1 MLGSALLASVIV
13 AQAPVS
19 PASRAAET
27 LGLGPVLDSVVHQG
41 VTYVALG
48 RGGIAVLKL
57 DGAAPQLVRRI
68 EESRRFVR
76 LVVVGQSLLAIEQRE
91 EAHAFSLATPEQP
104 QPDSLASALG
114 AARDLTVVTQ
124 APPPPQAPPPTSAP
138 SSARLTVT
146 AVKDGDVTL
155 TGGALTGLGE
165 GTRVRVRTQDSREVV
180 LKVIESREDSAIARL
195 GRGENVRVGD
205 TAVVTDAPATA
216 RLFFPEPGVP
226 RLRYGFHARPFL
238 ALDAK
243 TREGKSARA
252 GGLLLD
258 AFIAWRPGD
267 LPLVLSAQL
276 DPVGFGLGTGLR
288 HSPGSAYVAAA
299 YSTDFLEVGIGAGAL
314 FGQKACITQFDYDP
328 NTYEPINPRT
338 FCDSNAGVSFQQVLR
353 LGALDGF
360 HIAWNSA
367 ILSRDNQFRFGS
379 GRGEVQ
385 VPLTPSLSLFGAG
398 GGSASGWNFGE
409 LGVRS
414 FLKGTGGAGTTVL
427 SASLGIVSLSDGT
440 GEALTGPSI
449 AIGIERRP

>member
-19 PASRAAET
+19 PASRAAEE

-41 VTYVALG
+41 VSYVALG

-57 DGAAPQLVRRI
+57 DGAAPRLVRRI
-68 EESRRFVR
+68 EEGRRFVR
-76 LVVVGQSLLAIEQRE
+76 LVVVGQSLLAVEQRE
-91 EAHAFSLATPEQP
+91 EAHAFSLVTPEQP

-114 AARDLTVVTQ
+114 AARDLTIVTH
-124 APPPPQAPPPTSAP
+124 APPPPQAPPPTAAP

-146 AVKDGDVTL
+146 AVQDGDVTL
-155 TGGALTGLGE
+155 SGGALAGLGE

-180 LKVIESREDSAIARL
+180 LKVIESREDTAIARL
-195 GRGENVRVGD
+195 GRGEDVRVGD

-238 ALDAK
+238 ALDAR

-314 FGQKACITQFDYDP
+314 FGQKECSTLFDYDP

-338 FCDSNAGVSFQQVLR
+338 VCDSNAGVSFQQVLR

-360 HIAWNSA
+360 HLAWNSA

-414 FLKGTGGAGTTVL
+414 FIKGTGGAGTTVL
-427 SASLGIVSLSDGT
+427 SASLGVVSLSDGT

>member
-1 MLGSALLASVIV
+1 MLLPALLASVIV
-13 AQAPVS
+13 AQAPAS

-27 LGLGPVLDSVVHQG
+27 LGLGPVLDSVTHQG
-41 VTYVALG
+41 VTYAALG

-57 DGAAPQLVRRI
+57 EGASPQLLRRL
-68 EESRRFVR
+68 EEGRRFVR

-114 AARDLTVVTQ
+114 ATRD
-124 APPPPQAPPPTSAP
+124 
-138 SSARLTVT
+138 LTVT

-155 TGGALTGLGE
+155 SGGDTAGLRE
-165 GTRVRVRTQDSREVV
+165 GSRVRVRTQAEREVV
-180 LKVIESREDSAIARL
+180 LEVIETRENSALARL
-195 GRGENVRVGD
+195 GRGETVRVGD
-205 TAVVTDAPATA
+205 SVVVTDAPATA

-226 RLRYGFHARPFL
+226 HLRYGFHARPFL
-238 ALDAK
+238 ALDAT
-243 TREGKSARA
+243 TRLGRSARA

-258 AFIAWRPGD
+258 AFVAWRPGE

-276 DPVGFGLGTGLR
+276 EPVGFGLGTGLR
-288 HSPGSAYVAAA
+288 HTPGSAYVAAA
-299 YSTDFLEVGIGAGAL
+299 YATDFLEVGIGAGAQ
-314 FGQKACITQFDYDP
+314 FGQKECFPELDP
-328 NTYEPINPRT
+328 DTYEAIEGKNV
-338 FCDSNAGVSFQQVLR
+338 CASNAGLTVQQVLR

-360 HIAWNSA
+360 HIAWSSS
-367 ILSRDNQFRFGS
+367 ILSRENQFRFGS

-414 FLKGTGGAGTTVL
+414 FLKGTGGAGTTVF

-440 GEALTGPSI
+440 GEALTGPSVS
-449 AIGIERRP
+449 IGIERRP

>member
-19 PASRAAET
+19 PASRAAEE

-41 VTYVALG
+41 VSYVALG

-68 EESRRFVR
+68 EEGRRFVR

-124 APPPPQAPPPTSAP
+124 APPPPQAPPPTAVP
-138 SSARLTVT
+138 SSTRLTVT
-146 AVKDGDVTL
+146 AVHDGDVTL
-155 TGGALTGLGE
+155 SGGALAGLGE

-180 LKVIESREDSAIARL
+180 LKVIESREDTAIARL

-216 RLFFPEPGVP
+216 RLFFPETGLP

-238 ALDAK
+238 ALDAR
-243 TREGKSARA
+243 TESGKSARA

-258 AFIAWRPGD
+258 AFIAWRPGN

-288 HSPGSAYVAAA
+288 HTPGSAYVAAA

-314 FGQKACITQFDYDP
+314 FGQKECSTQFDYDP
-328 NTYEPINPRT
+328 NTYEQINPRT
-338 FCDSNAGVSFQQVLR
+338 VCDSNAGVSFQQVLR

-360 HIAWNSA
+360 HLAWNSA

-414 FLKGTGGAGTTVL
+414 FIKGTGGSGTTVL

>member
-1 MLGSALLASVIV
+1 MFGSALLASVIV
-13 AQAPVS
+13 AQAPAS
-19 PASRAAET
+19 PASRAAEE

-57 DGAAPQLVRRI
+57 DGASPQLVRRI
-68 EESRRFVR
+68 EEGRRFVR

-104 QPDSLASALG
+104 RPDSLAAALG
-114 AARDLTVVTQ
+114 SARDLTVVTQ
-124 APPPPQAPPPTSAP
+124 APPPHAPPPTAAP
-138 SSARLTVT
+138 SSTRLTVT
-146 AVKDGDVTL
+146 AVHDGDVTL
-155 TGGALTGLGE
+155 SGGALAGLGE
-165 GTRVRVRTQDSREVV
+165 GSRVRVRTQDSREVV
-180 LKVIESREDSAIARL
+180 LRVIESREDTAIARL

-243 TREGKSARA
+243 TREGQSARA

-299 YSTDFLEVGIGAGAL
+299 YSTDFLEVGIGMGAL
-314 FGQKACITQFDYDP
+314 FGQKECSTQFDFDP

-338 FCDSNAGVSFQQVLR
+338 VCDSNAGVSFQQVLR

-360 HIAWNSA
+360 HLAWNSA

-414 FLKGTGGAGTTVL
+414 FIKGTGGSGTTVL
-427 SASLGIVSLSDGT
+427 SASLGVVSLSDGT

>member
-1 MLGSALLASVIV
+1 MFGSALLASVIV
-13 AQAPVS
+13 AQAPAS
-19 PASRAAET
+19 PASRAVEE
-27 LGLGPVLDSVVHQG
+27 LGLGPVLDTAVHQG

-48 RGGIAVLKL
+48 RGGIALLKL
-57 DGAAPQLVRRI
+57 DGASPQLVRRI
-68 EESRRFVR
+68 EEGRRFVR

-104 QPDSLASALG
+104 RPDSLASALG
-114 AARDLTVVTQ
+114 SARDLTVVTQ
-124 APPPPQAPPPTSAP
+124 APPPQAPPPTSAP
-138 SSARLTVT
+138 SSTRLTVT
-146 AVKDGDVTL
+146 AVHDGDVTL
-155 TGGALTGLGE
+155 SGGALAGLGE

-180 LKVIESREDSAIARL
+180 LRVIESREDTAIARL

-243 TREGKSARA
+243 TREGQSARA

-299 YSTDFLEVGIGAGAL
+299 YSTDFLEVGIGMGAL
-314 FGQKACITQFDYDP
+314 FGQKECSTQFDFDP

-338 FCDSNAGVSFQQVLR
+338 VCDSNAGVSFQQVLR

-360 HIAWNSA
+360 HLAWNSA

-414 FLKGTGGAGTTVL
+414 FIKGTGGSGTTVL
-427 SASLGIVSLSDGT
+427 SASLGVVSLSDGT

>member
-68 EESRRFVR
+68 EEGRRFVR

-124 APPPPQAPPPTSAP
+124 APPPLQAPPPTAAP

-146 AVKDGDVTL
+146 AVKEGDVTL
-155 TGGALTGLGE
+155 SGGALAGLGE

-180 LKVIESREDSAIARL
+180 LKVIESREDTAIARL

-205 TAVVTDAPATA
+205 TAIVTDAPATA

-314 FGQKACITQFDYDP
+314 FGQKACTTQFEYDP

-338 FCDSNAGVSFQQVLR
+338 VCDANAGVSFQQVLR

-427 SASLGIVSLSDGT
+427 SASVGIVSLSDGT

>member
-19 PASRAAET
+19 PVSRAAEE

-41 VTYVALG
+41 VTYAALA

-68 EESRRFVR
+68 EEGRRFVR
-76 LVVVGQSLLAIEQRE
+76 LVVVGASLLAIEQRE

-114 AARDLTVVTQ
+114 SARDLTVVTQ
-124 APPPPQAPPPTSAP
+124 TPYPQSPPPASIP
-138 SSARLTVT
+138 SSSRVTVT
-146 AVKDGDVTL
+146 AVSDGDVTL
-155 TGGALTGLGE
+155 SGGARAGLTE

-180 LKVIESREDSAIARL
+180 LSVIDSREDTAVARL
-195 GRGENVRVGD
+195 GRGETVRVGD
-205 TAVVTDAPATA
+205 TAAVTDAPATA
-216 RLFFPEPGVP
+216 RLFFPETAVP

-243 TREGKSARA
+243 TRAGNSARA

-267 LPLVLSAQL
+267 LPLVLSAQF

-288 HSPGSAYVAAA
+288 HTPGSGYVAVA
-299 YSTDFLEVGIGAGAL
+299 YSTAFLEVGLGAGAL
-314 FGQKACITQFDYDP
+314 FGQKACHTEFDYDP
-328 NTYEPINPRT
+328 ITYEPVTPRDV
-338 FCDSNAGVSFQQVLR
+338 CDSKSGPSFQQVLR

-360 HIAWNSA
+360 HLAWNSA

-414 FLKGTGGAGTTVL
+414 FLKGTGGSSTTVL

-440 GEALTGPSI
+440 GESLTGPSI

>member
-13 AQAPVS
+13 AQAPAS
-19 PASRAAET
+19 PASRAAEE

-41 VTYVALG
+41 VTYAALA

-57 DGAAPQLVRRI
+57 EGPAPQLVRRV
-68 EESRRFVR
+68 EEGRRFVR

-104 QPDSLASALG
+104 QPDSLAAALG
-114 AARDLTVVTQ
+114 SARDLTVVTQ
-124 APPPPQAPPPTSAP
+124 TPPPQAPPPASVP
-138 SSARLTVT
+138 SSARVTVT
-146 AVKDGDVTL
+146 AVHDGDVML
-155 TGGALTGLGE
+155 SGGAQVGLTE
-165 GTRVRVRTQDSREVV
+165 GTRVRVRTQDAREVV
-180 LKVIESREDSAIARL
+180 LKVIESREDSAVARL
-195 GRGENVRVGD
+195 GRGETVRVGD

-238 ALDAK
+238 ALDAR
-243 TREGKSARA
+243 TRAGRSARA

-276 DPVGFGLGTGLR
+276 DPEGFGLGTGLR
-288 HSPGSAYVAAA
+288 HTPGSAYVAVA
-299 YSTDFLEVGIGAGAL
+299 YSTAFLEVGLGAGAL
-314 FGQKACITQFDYDP
+314 FGQKECSPQFDYDP
-328 NTYEPINPRT
+328 ITYEPINART
-338 FCDSNAGVSFQQVLR
+338 VCDSNAGPSFQQALR

-360 HIAWNSA
+360 HLAWNSA

-414 FLKGTGGAGTTVL
+414 FLKGTGGSGTTVL

>member
-1 MLGSALLASVIV
+1 MLGSALLASVII
-13 AQAPVS
+13 AQAPAS
-19 PASRAAET
+19 PASRAAEE

-68 EESRRFVR
+68 EEGRRFVR

-114 AARDLTVVTQ
+114 AARGLTVVTQ
-124 APPPPQAPPPTSAP
+124 APPPPQAPPPTTAP

-146 AVKDGDVTL
+146 AVHDGDVTL
-155 TGGALTGLGE
+155 SGGALAGLGE

-180 LKVIESREDSAIARL
+180 LKVIESREHTAIARL

-226 RLRYGFHARPFL
+226 RLRYGFHVRPFL
-238 ALDAK
+238 ALDAR
-243 TREGKSARA
+243 TREGRSARA

-288 HSPGSAYVAAA
+288 HTPGSAYVAAA

-314 FGQKACITQFDYDP
+314 FGQKECSTQFDYDP

-338 FCDSNAGVSFQQVLR
+338 VCDSNAGVSFQQVLR

-360 HIAWNSA
+360 HLAWNSA

-398 GGSASGWNFGE
+398 GGSASGWAFGE

-414 FLKGTGGAGTTVL
+414 FLKGTGGSGTTVL
-427 SASLGIVSLSDGT
+427 SASLGIVSLSDGS